1 MFLRFDQILY
11 MKEHVN
17 FNIDKTMF
25 PDICKYRVASEPH
38 LDRARDGGRRQE
50 EEQVQPFDSSLRV
63 QVQRHDA
70 G

>member
-1 MFLRFDQILY
+1 
-11 MKEHVN
+11 
-17 FNIDKTMF
+17 MF
-25 PDICKYRVASEPH
+25 PDLCKYRVTSEPH

-70 G
+70 W